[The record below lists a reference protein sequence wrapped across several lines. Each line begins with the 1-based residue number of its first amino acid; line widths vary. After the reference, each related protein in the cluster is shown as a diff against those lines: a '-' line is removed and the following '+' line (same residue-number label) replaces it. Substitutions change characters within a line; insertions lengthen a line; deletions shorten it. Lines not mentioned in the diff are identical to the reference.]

1 MSKSRILVVDDDPVA
16 REIMLELLQS
26 RGHVVEAVPDGFGA
40 LQLAKVN
47 GYDLAFLDYHL
58 PEFDGYALARLMRN
72 LGEGSNGN
80 LKVIAMTADR
90 AGLVSREGIDLVFD
104 NLLIKPIAPDA
115 LFALVE
121 EHEDTALPLQAF
133 ETLFTEPVEDRG
145 RLAERLWRLRGLDQ
159 APRAAVFPRPTSVE
173 RERLTACFD
182 LVAPDLA
189 DCLLLLRPAGI
200 AGVEAVRLNGRA
212 FLQPL
217 VTLHAGLRAL
227 ADTTFDV
234 GSNESWLDL
243 RRALQTFERRR
254 HHLRDD
260 FRWRDFDL
268 RLAAYLYVSD
278 RPLTL
283 MREGRHTI
291 VAYAAGFPQ
300 AEVLEAVPRL
310 AARGLVEATTEG
322 DNRQRLKLSLT
333 KGALERLLAEPR
345 REQQVGAAA

>member
-16 REIMLELLQS
+16 REIMLELLES
-26 RGHVVEAVPDGFGA
+26 RGHVVEAVPDGFAA
-40 LQLAKVN
+40 LQQAKVN

-72 LGEGSNGN
+72 LGEGSHGN
-80 LKVIAMTADR
+80 LKVVAMTADR
-90 AGLVSREGIDLVFD
+90 AGLEAREGIDLVFD
-104 NLLIKPIAPDA
+104 NVLIKPIAPDA

-121 EHEDTALPLQAF
+121 EHADTALSLQAF
-133 ETLFTEPVEDRG
+133 EALFVEAPSDKG

-159 APRAAVFPRPTSVE
+159 APRAAVFPPPTSVE
-173 RERLTACFD
+173 RERLGACFE

-200 AGVEAVRLNGRA
+200 PSVESVRLNGRA

-217 VTLHAGLRAL
+217 VTVHPGLLAL
-227 ADTTFDV
+227 ADAAFDV
-234 GSNESWLDL
+234 GSDESWLEL
-243 RRALQTFERRR
+243 RRVLQTFERRR
-254 HHLRDD
+254 QILRPDSG
-260 FRWRDFDL
+260 WRDFDL
-268 RLAAYLYVSD
+268 RLAAYLYVSA

-283 MREGRHTI
+283 VREGRKMV

-310 AARGLVEATTEG
+310 AARGLVDAELESG
-322 DNRQRLKLSLT
+322 DRERLHLSLT
-333 KGALERLLAEPR
+333 KSALDRLLAEPR
-345 REQQVGAAA
+345 CERALGVAA